1 MSEYISISNSHNFFT
16 SYLIILPSTCFSHT
30 SVLCIT
36 PSSIFACVLTGF
48 MWSILYSLFSTVTV
62 KNSSGLSNNS
72 LAKP

>member
-1 MSEYISISNSHNFFT
+1 M
-16 SYLIILPSTCFSHT
+16 PSTCFSHT